1 MKVLIVDCY
10 DSFTYNLFQQVGRL
24 GCEQTVVT
32 NDHDLDEISSQDF
45 KRILLS
51 PGPGKPAD
59 TGLCLEILST
69 MSRRIP
75 TLGICLGHQAIC
87 HSFGAEVAVTG
98 NPIHGKTSMIEHDGA
113 CIYEGVSSPMQ
124 ATRYHS
130 LAVREET
137 LPGDLRVT
145 ARSVDDGMVMGVR
158 HLRYPVEG
166 VQFHPESIL
175 TSHGDILIRNFITK
189 GVCR

>member
-1 MKVLIVDCY
+1 MRVLIVDCY
-10 DSFTYNLFQQVGRL
+10 DSFTYNLFQQVGAL
-24 GCEQTVVT
+24 GCEQMVVT
-32 NDHDLDEISSQDF
+32 NDHDPEDILAQKFD
-45 KRILLS
+45 RIILS
-51 PGPGKPAD
+51 PGPGKPGD
-59 TGLCLEILST
+59 TGLCLEILAT

-87 HSFGAEVAVTG
+87 HVFGAEVTVTG
-98 NPIHGKTSMIEHDGA
+98 TPVHGKTSMIEHDGIG
-113 CIYEGVSSPMQ
+113 IYEGLLSPMQ

-130 LAVREET
+130 LAVREDT
-137 LPGDLRVT
+137 LPRDLGVT
-145 ARSVDDGMVMGVR
+145 ARSTDDGMVMGVR

-175 TSHGDILIRNFITK
+175 TSQGDMLIRNFITK

>member
-10 DSFTYNLFQQVGRL
+10 DSFTYNLYQQVGML
-24 GCEQTVVT
+24 GCEQMVVK
-32 NDHDLDEISSQDF
+32 NDHDPEDIIAQEFD
-45 KRILLS
+45 RIILS
-51 PGPGKPAD
+51 PGPGRPAE
-59 TGLCLEILST
+59 TGLCLEILAT

-75 TLGICLGHQAIC
+75 TLGICLGHQVIC
-87 HSFGAEVAVTG
+87 HAFGAEVEVTG
-98 NPIHGKTSMIEHDGA
+98 APVHGKTSMIGHDGTG
-113 CIYEGVSSPMQ
+113 IYDSIPSPMR

-137 LPGDLRVT
+137 LPGDMVVT
-145 ARSVDDGMVMGVR
+145 ARSADDGMLMGVR
-158 HLRYPVEG
+158 HLCYPVEG

-175 TSHGDILIRNFITK
+175 TSNGDKLVRNFIMK